1 MVDTEALQVDTGVPE
16 LLDMA
21 VPADMKAPELAD
33 MEDTD
38 AVIEI

>member
-1 MVDTEALQVDTGVPE
+1 MVDTEALQECMGVTE

-21 VPADMKAPELAD
+21 VPTGDMEVPELAD

-38 AVIEI
+38 VVIK